1 MKNYTLKN
9 DLEILKSLEINSTQL
24 LILKLL
30 SEAEEDRTILYKLSK
45 EMAELKLFNWNY
57 VADLI
62 SRDIILDHN
71 SSDFSKPSP
80 MYFDYMEINPKYLK
94 RFITLTQKAKEVIKI
109 YPRLLEINGKN
120 YNLVNVGYVDLAEVY
135 KENLEFTDFEHEEV
149 LELIKW
155 GKENKQIN
163 VGLEKFTKTQYWV
176 ILKELKESSGGRSSI
191 KVEML

>member
-9 DLEILKSLEINSTQL
+9 DLEILKSLDINSTQL

-30 SEAEEDRTILYKLSK
+30 SEAEEDRTVLYKLSK

-94 RFITLTQKAKEVIKI
+94 KFTTLTHKAKEVIKL
-109 YPRLLEINGKN
+109 YPRLIEINGKN
-120 YNLVNVGYVDLAEVY
+120 FNLVNVGYVDLAEMY
-135 KENLEFTDFEHEEV
+135 KENLEFTGFEHEEV

-176 ILKELKESSGGRSSI
+176 LLKELKESSGGRSSI